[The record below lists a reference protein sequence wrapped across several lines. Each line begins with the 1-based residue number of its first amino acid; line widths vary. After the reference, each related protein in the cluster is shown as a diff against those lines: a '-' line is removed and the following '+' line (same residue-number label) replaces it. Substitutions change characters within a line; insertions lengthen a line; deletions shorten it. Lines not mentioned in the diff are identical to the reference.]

1 VAALAAFA
9 KDHGI
14 LLIAD
19 EIQTGFG
26 RTGRMFACE
35 HYGLVPDLI
44 VTAKSLAGGLPLAAV
59 TGRADILDAPQVGGL
74 GGTYGGNPV
83 SCAAALAVL
92 DAMDQED
99 IVTRGARMGE
109 LLRRRF
115 TGWASADRRIGDV
128 RGLGAMM
135 ALELVSDPVTRR
147 PDKDRTG
154 RVLAHALKRGL
165 VLLSAGTYGNVIRVL
180 VPLTIPDP
188 VLDEGLAVMQ
198 QALEAAE

>member
-1 VAALAAFA
+1 
-9 KDHGI
+9 
-14 LLIAD
+14 
-19 EIQTGFG
+19 
-26 RTGRMFACE
+26 
-35 HYGLVPDLI
+35 
-44 VTAKSLAGGLPLAAV
+44 
-59 TGRADILDAPQVGGL
+59 
-74 GGTYGGNPV
+74 
-83 SCAAALAVL
+83 
-92 DAMDQED
+92 MDQED